1 MALLGAMMKSEVAEE
16 DFRIA
21 KAKAKAEA
29 RVLAEEKFKEE
40 KFNREMKEIHEHRSE
55 IVIILASFF
64 FSGNQCLHLIRF
76 IFIRLTDETQT
87 ARKLE

>member
-21 KAKAKAEA
+21 KAKAKTEA
-29 RVLAEEKFKEE
+29 RVLAEEKFKED

-55 IVIILASFF
+55 IVIILAFF
-64 FSGNQCLHLIRF
+64 FFWKSASTFCSIRF
-76 IFIRLTDETQT
+76 YFYLTH
-87 ARKLE
+87 R

>member
-55 IVIILASFF
+55 IVIILFWKSVSTFCF
-64 FSGNQCLHLIRF
+64 KIRF

-87 ARKLE
+87 VGKVE